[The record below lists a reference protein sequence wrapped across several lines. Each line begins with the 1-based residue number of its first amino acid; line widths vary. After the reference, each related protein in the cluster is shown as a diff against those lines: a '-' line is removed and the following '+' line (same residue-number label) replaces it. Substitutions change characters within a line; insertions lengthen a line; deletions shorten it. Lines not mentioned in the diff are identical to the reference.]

1 MDDTTHRS
9 RGNQRHRTRKDI
21 LAAASRLLKDGQVPT
36 MEDVAAEALVSRATV
51 YRYFPDIKAL
61 LLEAPLD
68 TAVPTADSLFAD
80 DPSVDPGE
88 RLDRAEAALHEM
100 MYRNEAQL
108 RLMLANSLTA
118 NPGDAAPDA
127 MPIRQNR
134 RMPLIEE
141 ALKPVRQQLDKA
153 TYEKLS
159 AALALIF
166 GTESMIV
173 FRDVLD
179 VDPDAAREIKSW
191 ALRALVQS
199 ALEDSAVNR
208 GSTAGGGSAPSQ

>member
-1 MDDTTHRS
+1 MDDTVNKS

-21 LAAASRLLKDGQVPT
+21 LAAASRLLQTGQVPT

-68 TAVPTADSLFAD
+68 TAVPTADALFAD
-80 DPSVDPGE
+80 DDSVDPGK
-88 RLDRAEAALHEM
+88 RLDKAEAALHDM
-100 MYRNEAQL
+100 VYHNEAQL
-108 RLMLANSLTA
+108 RLMLANSLA
-118 NPGDAAPDA
+118 AKGDGKAPDA
-127 MPIRQNR
+127 MPVRQNR
-134 RMPLIEE
+134 RMLLIEE

-153 TYEKLS
+153 VYEKLCAS
-159 AALALIF
+159 LALIF

-179 VDPDAAREIKSW
+179 MDPDTARGIKSW
-191 ALRALVQS
+191 ALRTLLRQ
-199 ALEDSAVNR
+199 ALEDSEQDGEKTNAAVH
-208 GSTAGGGSAPSQ
+208 Q

>member
-1 MDDTTHRS
+1 MDDTTNKS

-21 LAAASRLLKDGQVPT
+21 LAAAARLLQAGQVPT

-68 TAVPTADSLFAD
+68 TAVPAADSLFAG
-80 DPSVDPGE
+80 DPSADPEE
-88 RLDRAEAALHEM
+88 RLDRAEAALHDM
-100 MYRNEAQL
+100 VYRNEAQL
-108 RLMLANSLTA
+108 RLMLANSL
-118 NPGDAAPDA
+118 AAKRDGKAQDA
-127 MPIRQNR
+127 MPVRQNR

-141 ALKPVRQQLDKA
+141 ALKPVRQRLDEA
-153 TYEKLS
+153 TYEKLC

-173 FRDVLD
+173 FQDVLCL
-179 VDPDAAREIKSW
+179 DPDTARGIKSW
-191 ALRALVQS
+191 AMRALVRH
-199 ALEDSAVNR
+199 ALEDSGMEKIRN
-208 GSTAGGGSAPSQ
+208 TANS

>member
-1 MDDTTHRS
+1 MDDTVNKS

-21 LAAASRLLKDGQVPT
+21 LAAAARLLQTGQVPT

-68 TAVPTADSLFAD
+68 TAVPTADSLFAGD
-80 DPSVDPGE
+80 DSVDPGE
-88 RLDRAEAALHEM
+88 RLDRAEAALHDM
-100 MYRNEAQL
+100 VYRNEAQL
-108 RLMLANSLTA
+108 RLMLANSLA
-118 NPGDAAPDA
+118 AKGDGKATDA
-127 MPIRQNR
+127 MPVRQNR
-134 RMPLIEE
+134 RMLLIEE

-153 TYEKLS
+153 VYENLCAS
-159 AALALIF
+159 LALIF

-179 VDPDAAREIKSW
+179 VEPDTARRIKSW
-191 ALRALVQS
+191 ALRALLRQ
-199 ALEDSAVNR
+199 ALEDS
-208 GSTAGGGSAPSQ
+208 GQEGK

>member
-1 MDDTTHRS
+1 MDDRVNKS

-21 LAAASRLLKDGQVPT
+21 LAAAARLLQAGQVPT

-80 DPSVDPGE
+80 DDSVDPEE
-88 RLDRAEAALHEM
+88 RLDRAEAALHDM
-100 MYRNEAQL
+100 VYRNEAQL
-108 RLMLANSLTA
+108 RLMLANSLA
-118 NPGDAAPDA
+118 AKGDDKAQDA
-127 MPIRQNR
+127 MPVRQNR

-141 ALKPVRQQLDKA
+141 ALKPIRRQLDKA
-153 TYEKLS
+153 AYEKLCAS
-159 AALALIF
+159 LALVF

-179 VDPDAAREIKSW
+179 VDPDMARGIKSW
-191 ALRALVQS
+191 ALRALLRQ
-199 ALEDSAVNR
+199 ALEDS
-208 GSTAGGGSAPSQ
+208 GQEGK